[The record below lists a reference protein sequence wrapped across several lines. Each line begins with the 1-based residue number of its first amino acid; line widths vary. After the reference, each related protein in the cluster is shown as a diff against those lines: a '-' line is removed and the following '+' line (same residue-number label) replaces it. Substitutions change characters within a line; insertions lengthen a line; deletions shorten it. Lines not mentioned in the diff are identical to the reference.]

1 MKQEKEDKI
10 QELIKRN
17 NIDLSKLEKEQ
28 EKLSKSL
35 EIKDSI
41 DFSRVVKIGGFS
53 SAFFQNKIISACVVL
68 DSDFEILEQKYFS
81 DRVKFPYLPGFRA
94 YRELPAMLSCFE
106 LLDDKPE
113 VVFILGHGISH
124 PRLGIA
130 SHFSIASGIPSVG
143 IAESLLIGEVKGENV
158 VNNEKIIGKVLNL
171 KEGSNPLYVSP
182 GNLISMESAYELAKK
197 FVKLPHKLP
206 EPLHIAHKYAK
217 QVVKELSEVSGQ

>member
-35 EIKDSI
+35 EIDDGI
-41 DFSRVVKIGGFS
+41 DFSQVVKIGGFS

-106 LLDDKPE
+106 LLDDTPE

-130 SHFSIASGIPSVG
+130 SHFSIASGIPSIG
-143 IAESLLIGEVKGENV
+143 IAESLLVGEVKGENV
-158 VNNEKIIGKVLNL
+158 VNNGKIIGKVLNL
-171 KEGSNPLYVSP
+171 KAGSNPLYVSP
-182 GNLISMESAYELAKK
+182 GNLISMESAFELAKK
-197 FVKLPHKLP
+197 FVRLPHKLP

-217 QVVKELSEVSGQ
+217 QVVKELSEVSGS

>member
-17 NIDLSKLEKEQ
+17 NIDIKKLEKEQ

-35 EIKDSI
+35 EIRDTI
-41 DFSRVVKIGGFS
+41 DFSQIVKVGGFS

-106 LLDDKPE
+106 LIDDKPE

-124 PRLGIA
+124 PRLGMA
-130 SHFSIASGIPSVG
+130 SHFSIASGIPSIG

-158 VNNEKIIGKVLNL
+158 IHNGKIIAKVLNL
-171 KEGSNPLYVSP
+171 KKGSNPLYVSP
-182 GNLISMESAYELAKK
+182 GNLIGRETAYELAKK

-206 EPLHIAHKYAK
+206 EPLHMAHKYAK
-217 QVVKELSEVSGQ
+217 QIVKELSDVS

>member
-28 EKLSKSL
+28 EKLAKSL
-35 EIKDSI
+35 EINDSI
-41 DFSRVVKIGGFS
+41 DFSQVVRIGGFS

-94 YRELPAMLSCFE
+94 YRELPGMLSCFE
-106 LLDDKPE
+106 LIDDKPE

-124 PRLGIA
+124 PRLGMA
-130 SHFSIASGIPSVG
+130 SHFSIASGIPSIG
-143 IAESLLIGEVKGENV
+143 IAESLLIGEAKGENV
-158 VNNEKIIGKVLNL
+158 VYNGKIIGKVLNL
-171 KEGSNPLYVSP
+171 KAGSNPLYVSP
-182 GNLISMESAYELAKK
+182 GNLISMESAYELAKR

-217 QVVKELSEVSGQ
+217 QVVKELSEVSG

>member
-28 EKLSKSL
+28 EKLAKSL
-35 EIKDSI
+35 EINDSI
-41 DFSRVVKIGGFS
+41 DFSQVVRIGGFS

-94 YRELPAMLSCFE
+94 YRELPGMLPCFE
-106 LLDDKPE
+106 LIDDKPE

-124 PRLGIA
+124 PRLGMA
-130 SHFSIASGIPSVG
+130 SHFSIASGIPSIG
-143 IAESLLIGEVKGENV
+143 IAESLLIGEAKGENV
-158 VNNEKIIGKVLNL
+158 VYNGKIIGKVLNL
-171 KEGSNPLYVSP
+171 KAGSNPLYVSP
-182 GNLISMESAYELAKK
+182 GNLISMESAYELAKR

-217 QVVKELSEVSGQ
+217 QVVKELSEVSG

>member
-17 NIDLSKLEKEQ
+17 NIDLKKLEKEQ

-41 DFSRVVKIGGFS
+41 DFSQVVKIGGFS
-53 SAFFQNKIISACVVL
+53 SAFFQNKIISAGVVL
-68 DSDFEILEQKYFS
+68 DSDLEILEQKYFS

-130 SHFSIASGIPSVG
+130 SHFSIASGIPSIG
-143 IAESLLIGEVKGENV
+143 IAESLIIGEVKGENV
-158 VNNEKIIGKVLNL
+158 VHSGKVIGKVLNL
-171 KEGSNPLYVSP
+171 KVGSNPLYVSP
-182 GNLISMESAYELAKK
+182 GNLISMESAYELARKS
-197 FVKLPHKLP
+197 VKLPHKLP

-217 QVVKELSEVSGQ
+217 EVVKELSEVSG